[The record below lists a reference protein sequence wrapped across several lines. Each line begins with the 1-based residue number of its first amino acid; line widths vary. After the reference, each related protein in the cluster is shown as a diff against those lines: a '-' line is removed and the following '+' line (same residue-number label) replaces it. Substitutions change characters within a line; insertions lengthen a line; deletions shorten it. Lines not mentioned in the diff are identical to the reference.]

1 MPNNETVLHV
11 FPDRGRGWV
20 VRKGE
25 NSRILF
31 RSQSKDTALD
41 IARTVARE
49 SLPSQLIV
57 HRKDRSTQ
65 YSWVYRSR
73 REAV

>member
-1 MPNNETVLHV
+1 MPANETILHV
-11 FPDRGRGWV
+11 FPDGQRGWIL
-20 VRKGE
+20 RKGE

-31 RSQSKDTALD
+31 RCQSKDTVLD
-41 IARTVARE
+41 IARNVARE
-49 SLPSQLIV
+49 SLPAQLIV

-65 YSWVYRSR
+65 YSWVYRSK